1 MWKKFSVTQKVI
13 FIGIIVLIVVDIILW
28 GNVAK
33 LKSPSARFEDA
44 INAGNIASAV
54 ASYNEMQ
61 GSSQKSNRFNA
72 EKLANKYARIRL
84 ADYLA
89 GNANYESVSKDLY
102 ELQGSVL
109 KNDKQIGGYIQD
121 MEMWRVSESAYDN
134 GLFAKSEERY
144 EDAIEFFGEVAPDYT
159 YYPEAQAELKECK
172 MLIEERAGRTIEE
185 ALAIININEDIR
197 TYLQAVE
204 ILDDYIAIHPNDNFV
219 QARRE
224 QFLDEYYNI
233 QLKNIKTMLIN
244 DAEEEALEL
253 AKQLQE
259 LRPER
264 TEAGECIT
272 EITELI
278 KQKEEKA
285 KAKKSKK

>member
-1 MWKKFSVTQKVI
+1 MWKKFSVTQKVV

-44 INAGNIASAV
+44 INAGNIAAAIS
-54 ASYNEMQ
+54 SYGEMQ

-89 GNANYESVSKDLY
+89 GTANYESVSKDLY
-102 ELQGSVL
+102 ALQEGVL
-109 KNDKQIGGYIQD
+109 KNDKQIGGYIET
-121 MEMWRVSESAYDN
+121 MEIWHVSEAAYEN
-134 GLFAKSEERY
+134 GVFAQSEERY
-144 EDAIEFFGEVAPDYT
+144 EDAIEFYGEVDSDYT
-159 YYPEAQAELKECK
+159 YYKEAQAGIDECK
-172 MLIEERAGRTIEE
+172 ALIEQRAGATIDE

-204 ILDDYIAIHPNDNFV
+204 VLDAYIAIHPNDNFV

-233 QLKNIKTMLIN
+233 QVKNIKTMIIN
-244 DAEEEALEL
+244 NAEEEALEL

-264 TEAGECIT
+264 KEAGEF
-272 EITELI
+272 ITELKERI

-285 KAKKSKK
+285 KKSKKK